1 MTSEKL
7 AEFRAK
13 GMLLDPKFDRLAV
26 IGDKKKE
33 DEEKLTEMENIEII
47 ETFGDSKRN
56 GKANG
61 YYFNI
66 DGTFYGKEG
75 NSDKIKICIEKKT
88 YTYFDKMKKKV
99 SGYIY
104 MSPKE
109 TDFNLSDIEIIAGII
124 YAESSIQF
132 INKISSED
140 MLKEAYALGT
150 TMINFKFKRKHDDP
164 KEYNPTYSQLSKDMR
179 AYGYNSKGYK
189 KFIETKPEERNKN
202 HMRVCTGA
210 AINALFYNQQ
220 IENSKNPF
228 LKELENPLDFLN
240 PYKKKQIFIDY
251 SNNAILWDGLDLSTN
266 YNNHP
271 KIVDGYLVSDKNHN
285 VLNIKSKKVN
295 DNKNNE
301 EDKKVCNKLYSI
313 KDPKFVEE
321 KCYSYKYK
329 TTVGFAKTMFVKL
342 TDEFEEANIN
352 SKREK
357 LENKFILN
365 KWW

>member
-7 AEFRAK
+7 AWHRENGR
-13 GMLLDPKFDRLAV
+13 LLHPKFDRLAV
-26 IGDKKKE
+26 IGDKRKE
-33 DEEKLTEMENIEII
+33 DEEKLTEMENNEII

-75 NSDKIKICIEKKT
+75 NSDKIKICIEKKA
-88 YTYFDKMKKKV
+88 YTYFDKMKKKI
-99 SGYIY
+99 SGFIY
-104 MSPKE
+104 TSPKE
-109 TDFNLSDIEIIAGII
+109 TDFSLSDMEIIAGVI

-150 TMINFKFKRKHDDP
+150 TMINFKHKRKHDDP

-179 AYGYNSKGYK
+179 AYGYDSKGYK
-189 KFIETKPEERNKN
+189 NFKKTKLEKRNEN
-202 HMRVCTGA
+202 HMRICTGA

-220 IENSKNPF
+220 IEISKNPF
-228 LKELENPLDFLN
+228 LKKIENPLDFLN
-240 PYKKKQIFIDY
+240 PYKKKQVYIDY

-271 KIVDGYLVSDKNHN
+271 KIVDGYLVSDKEHN

-313 KDPKFVEE
+313 KDPKFVDE

-357 LENKFILN
+357 VEDKFILN

>member
-7 AEFRAK
+7 AWHRENGR
-13 GMLLDPKFDRLAV
+13 LLDPKFDRLAV
-26 IGDKKKE
+26 IGDKRKE
-33 DEEKLTEMENIEII
+33 DEEKLTEMENNEII

-75 NSDKIKICIEKKT
+75 NSDKIKICIEKKA
-88 YTYFDKMKKKV
+88 YTYFDKMKKKI
-99 SGYIY
+99 SGFIY
-104 MSPKE
+104 TSPKE
-109 TDFNLSDIEIIAGII
+109 TDFSFSDMEIIAGVI

-132 INKISSED
+132 ISKISSEN

-150 TMINFKFKRKHDDP
+150 TMINFKHKRKHDDP

-179 AYGYNSKGYK
+179 AYGYDSEGYK
-189 KFIETKPEERNKN
+189 NFIKTKLEKRNDN
-202 HMRVCTGA
+202 HMRICTGA

-220 IENSKNPF
+220 IEINKNPF
-228 LKELENPLDFLN
+228 LKEIENPLDFLN
-240 PYKKKQIFIDY
+240 PYKKKQVYIDY

-271 KIVDGYLVSDKNHN
+271 KIVDGYIVSDKEHN

-357 LENKFILN
+357 VEDKFILN